1 MAAEKT
7 PDNIWTTRLGNYKL
21 VVADYSDTNIDD
33 TDYWTSGIKSKI
45 AHWMG
50 HNVDGADL
58 AISAYVASTG
68 LMTFGCTAN
77 WEGQICILCK
87 DN

>member
-7 PDNIWTTRLGNYKL
+7 PDTIYTTRLGNYRL
-21 VVADYSDTNIDD
+21 IIANYSDTNIDD
-33 TDYWTSGIKSKI
+33 NDYWTSGIHSKV
-45 AHWMG
+45 AHWVG
-50 HNVDGADL
+50 HEVDASDL
-58 AISAYVASTG
+58 AIDSYTVSTG